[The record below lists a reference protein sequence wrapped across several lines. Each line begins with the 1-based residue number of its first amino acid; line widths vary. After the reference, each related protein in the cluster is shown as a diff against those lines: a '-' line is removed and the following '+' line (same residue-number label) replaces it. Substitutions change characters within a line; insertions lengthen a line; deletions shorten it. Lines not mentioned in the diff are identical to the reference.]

1 MNPTKNSFG
10 FTLVELVII
19 VIILGILAAVA
30 IPKYLDMRQ
39 VSADASA
46 KGVLA
51 GLRGANSLLWA
62 NRIIN
67 NDTSTYSFGDLVGS
81 MEMKG
86 HITWTPPEVT
96 GMTLYVGAS
105 PFRFT
110 MDTYGSPPTTLPRL
124 YGPYEGW

>member
-1 MNPTKNSFG
+1 MNPKKGSLG
-10 FTLVELVII
+10 FTLIELII
-19 VIILGILAAVA
+19 IIIILGILAAVA
-30 IPKYLDMRQ
+30 IPKYMDMRQ
-39 VSADASA
+39 VSANASA

-67 NDTSTYSFGDLVGS
+67 NQTTTYGFTDIVGS

-86 HITWTPPEVT
+86 NITWTPPEST

-105 PFRFT
+105 PFHFT
-110 MDTYGSPPTTLPRL
+110 SNTYASPPTTLPTL
-124 YGPYEGW
+124 YGPYDDW

>member
-1 MNPTKNSFG
+1 MNPRKGSDG
-10 FTLVELVII
+10 FTLIELII
-19 VIILGILAAVA
+19 IIIILGLLAAVA

-39 VSADASA
+39 VSMNASA

-51 GLRGANSLLWA
+51 NLRTANSLLWC

-67 NDTSTYSFGDLVGS
+67 NHTTTYGFTDLVGN

-86 HITWTPPEVT
+86 GITWTPPEET
-96 GMTLYVGAS
+96 GLTLYVGAS

-110 MDTYGSPPTTLPRL
+110 ANTYASPPTTYPTLF
-124 YGPYEGW
+124 GPYDDW